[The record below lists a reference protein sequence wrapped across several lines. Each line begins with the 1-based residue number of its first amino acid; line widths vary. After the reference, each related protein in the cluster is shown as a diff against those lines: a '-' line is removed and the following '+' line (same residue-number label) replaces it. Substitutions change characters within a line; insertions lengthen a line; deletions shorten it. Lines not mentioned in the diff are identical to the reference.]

1 MDDIKTK
8 LQQVVDTEIKYATER
23 GYSSLSTCDY
33 RNWDKDIWN
42 HRHTIIEAI
51 KNNGF
56 HVSISTNWGVLD
68 IVTTP
73 IITLD

>member
-1 MDDIKTK
+1 MTTEEK

-23 GYSSLSTCDY
+23 GDSRLSTCNHS
-33 RNWDKDIWN
+33 NWDRDVWN

-51 KNNGF
+51 RNRGF
-56 HVSISTNWGVLD
+56 NVSTSTNWGVLD

-73 IITLD
+73 KITLE